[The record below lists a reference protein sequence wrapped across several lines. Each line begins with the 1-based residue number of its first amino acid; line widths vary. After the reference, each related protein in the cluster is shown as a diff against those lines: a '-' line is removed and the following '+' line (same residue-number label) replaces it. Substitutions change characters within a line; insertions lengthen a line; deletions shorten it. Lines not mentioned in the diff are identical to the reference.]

1 MSFGFAV
8 FVFVSF
14 CGYVKTLPSMVEHLY
29 TELHTDR
36 QNEKVFEL
44 FLKGKLKVLSLF
56 SLEMN
61 SLVEITFIRFGWR
74 TTIVFQ

>member
-1 MSFGFAV
+1 
-8 FVFVSF
+8 
-14 CGYVKTLPSMVEHLY
+14 MVEHLY